1 VSDQT
6 IHVTELDVRRAR
18 LLATLARRLGKTP
31 PASVLKVA
39 RVKLPGTLG
48 SAAASLS
55 PSMTTNR
62 TVGRGSG
69 GRAGGGMS

>member
-1 VSDQT
+1 MSDKT

-39 RVKLPGTLG
+39 RVKLPNPLNSPATGLAPNATTDRLG
-48 SAAASLS
+48 
-55 PSMTTNR
+55 
-62 TVGRGSG
+62 GRGL
-69 GRAGGGMS
+69 GGGMS